1 MLEQL
6 ESGNWMVGIEDQ
18 VAAVLHEELPRYR
31 RELEDDDLDFFDP
44 FDAAELEYETARS
57 SVINGKL
64 FNFYKYLKVFFSPS
78 RQ

>member
-1 MLEQL
+1 MLEEL

-31 RELEDDDLDFFDP
+31 RELDDDLDFFDP

-57 SVINGKL
+57 SVINGNL
-64 FNFYKYLKVFFSPS
+64 EFL
-78 RQ
+78 QI

>member
-1 MLEQL
+1 MLEEL

-64 FNFYKYLKVFFSPS
+64 QNFYKYI
-78 RQ
+78 